1 MSSNRDRTIP
11 RRVLIVDDDAR
22 VREAATNVLKDTGI
36 EVASA
41 ADGEQA
47 LTLFAR
53 QWFPVLITD
62 REMPVMNGVEFVHRV
77 RAFAVAPA
85 YIIMLTE
92 SNDSQEYEA
101 GYCAGVDHFLSKHSY
116 ERELAG
122 RVATGLVAIQRRQ
135 TTGSARS
142 DDLVVVDLASG
153 AHTARHLV
161 GRLHAEIA
169 LASRHSKGLTVL
181 SVCVEATEAASG
193 ASVSLAA
200 ASEALLNAIQDTVRP
215 RLDWV
220 ARLPAAPNVYRLAIV
235 MPETGADVTAI
246 EQGIRNTFVHASGA
260 ASAGIRLS
268 IGSAA
273 LTDSERKPTAL
284 ELLGE
289 SEGRRRGLSARAQS
303 DIRDVQGE
311 ADST

>member
-1 MSSNRDRTIP
+1 M
-11 RRVLIVDDDAR
+11 IVDDDAR
-22 VREAATNVLKDTGI
+22 VREAAATVLKGAGI

-41 ADGEQA
+41 ADGEAA

-62 REMPVMNGVEFVHRV
+62 REMPVMDGIEFVHRV

-92 SNDSQEYEA
+92 SNDSQEYET
-101 GYCAGVDHFLSKHSY
+101 GYCAGVDHFLSKQSY
-116 ERELAG
+116 ESELAG

-135 TTGSARS
+135 TTGAARS

-169 LASRHSKGLTVL
+169 LASRHNRTLTVL
-181 SVCVEATEAASG
+181 SVCVEATAAGSG
-193 ASVSLAA
+193 DSAAVNLAA
-200 ASEALLNAIQDTVRP
+200 ASAALLTAIQDSVRP
-215 RLDWV
+215 RLDWI

-235 MPETGADVTAI
+235 MPETGADVTAV

-260 ASAGIRLS
+260 APAGTAERWFRRTDGQRPQADRTRIAGRSRTPPPRVECEGAIRY
-268 IGSAA
+268 
-273 LTDSERKPTAL
+273 P
-284 ELLGE
+284 
-289 SEGRRRGLSARAQS
+289 GRAGRSR
-303 DIRDVQGE
+303 
-311 ADST
+311 